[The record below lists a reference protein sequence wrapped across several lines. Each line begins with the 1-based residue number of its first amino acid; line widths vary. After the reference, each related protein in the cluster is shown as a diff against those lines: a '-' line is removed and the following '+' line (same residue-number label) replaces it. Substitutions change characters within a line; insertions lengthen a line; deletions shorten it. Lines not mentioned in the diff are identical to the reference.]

1 MRVVALYFEMLIVGM
16 HLSNTRLHARLLCKA
31 LHQQEATGSGG
42 AVGRAAWGAQLL
54 GMGFEMA
61 LRAAAR
67 PGWEGT
73 EPMGLRGADLLCR
86 NSTVMQGELMAVLCA
101 CQRCSES

>member
-1 MRVVALYFEMLIVGM
+1 M
-16 HLSNTRLHARLLCKA
+16 
-31 LHQQEATGSGG
+31 QGSASAGSCE

-61 LRAAAR
+61 LQAAAR

-73 EPMGLRGADLLCR
+73 EPTGLRGADLLCR
-86 NSTVMQGELMAVLCA
+86 NSTVLQGELMAVLCG
-101 CQRCSES
+101 CQCCSES